1 MMADGLVRRRG
12 PVDESLIKIFE
23 DMGARTPL
31 VPMGKVPQRKGTVT
45 FEGVDLSIEGL
56 RDEEDGSLS
65 IEIENGEASCRF
77 ELDIDGCLK
86 YFISSQLGIGNG
98 IDCQNNTDIATVYNH
113 ILAHQ
118 DDKLYIRLA
127 QHLLNNLGVFNDLAE
142 DKTPVL

>member
-77 ELDIDGCLK
+77 ELDIDGCL
-86 YFISSQLGIGNG
+86 
-98 IDCQNNTDIATVYNH
+98 
-113 ILAHQ
+113 
-118 DDKLYIRLA
+118 
-127 QHLLNNLGVFNDLAE
+127 
-142 DKTPVL
+142 